1 MTDSLLVLPF
11 LIIFTAALAAA
22 LFGLPQLSRR
32 ISVSRLSWILA
43 LAPLTSFVLLLSY
56 LPDLQT
62 KMALTW
68 HITWLQSE
76 GINLRLYFDGL
87 SALFAY
93 LITFIGTLV
102 VVYAG
107 QYFKGDQG
115 AWRFLTYILLFMAA
129 MLGLVMAGDVIT
141 LFIFWEATSII
152 SFLLI
157 AYKNDDK
164 AARQGA
170 FKSLFI
176 TGGGGIA
183 LFIGLLIVSYV
194 CGGTSFI
201 SILDK
206 GDILRR
212 HDFYPLMLILI
223 AAGAFTKSAQ
233 FPAHIWLPEA
243 MSAPTPASAYL
254 HSATMVK
261 AGIYLMAR
269 LNPALGM
276 TETWFWLLTV
286 TGMITMLTG
295 AYLGL
300 KQKDLKAVLAYST
313 ICQLGMLMMMIG
325 QDTEIAFKALVI
337 GILAHALYKSSLFL
351 IVGIVDHETGTRDL
365 RRLGGVRHAMPFTFI
380 IGTIAALSMAGL
392 PPLFGFLAK
401 ETLLATAVHP
411 SLPSS
416 LMWLFPTASIITGA
430 LMLAMS
436 GMLVWDTFM
445 GKPRDPA
452 VQGHEAPKLMLLA
465 PAIPAILSFVIGL
478 LPGPREEAALLAAA
492 ASAAHGFKV
501 KVSLALWT
509 GLNIPLML
517 SGIAIGLGVLLF
529 IFRQRVR
536 AFQTRMIIKLSFN
549 AVYTWVIKGIER
561 IARWATRLQ
570 QGKLRTYLAIMLAGA
585 IFLVI
590 GYGDLPFKI
599 PFLDITWPSFDFS
612 GELAILRIFALYL
625 TVGAALASVLLKT
638 DFSAILAM
646 GASGLGIAVLMALEP
661 APDVALVQVVVDILA
676 MVILVLALA
685 RLPHPQHHH
694 AQNISFSK
702 DRPHLIRDGLIAAA
716 GGMIMMLITL
726 FMLISRP
733 RQSAVTQFYEA
744 NAESM
749 TGSKSI
755 VGAILMDFRALDTL
769 MEITVFSVAGL
780 GIYTLLR
787 FAAGKFSDSLE
798 PADEQVSSSVNNWPT
813 YGIGGRKTSSFIH
826 ALAYVALPLT
836 MIIAVFHMMY
846 GHEKPGD
853 GFTAGV
859 IVSLAVGFW
868 YVVFGYEETRRR
880 LYWLK
885 ASALISTGILLAI
898 AVGIAAALV
907 KDSFLAN
914 VDFGK
919 MLGLTLPKGFHLS
932 TSFLFEV
939 AICLSVLG
947 SAIHMINTLGR
958 PSEKR
963 PIQSASVKD

>member
-68 HITWLQSE
+68 RITWLQSE
-76 GINLRLYFDGL
+76 GLNLRLYFDGL

-107 QYFKGDQG
+107 QYFKGNQG

-157 AYKNDDK
+157 AYKTDDK

-212 HDFYPLMLILI
+212 HDFYPLMLGLI

-276 TETWFWLLTV
+276 TETWFWLLTL

-351 IVGIVDHETGTRDL
+351 VVGIVDHETGTRDL
-365 RRLGGVRHAMPFTFI
+365 RRLGGMRRAMPYTFI
-380 IGTIAALSMAGL
+380 IGTIAALSMAG
-392 PPLFGFLAK
+392 
-401 ETLLATAVHP
+401 
-411 SLPSS
+411 
-416 LMWLFPTASIITGA
+416 
-430 LMLAMS
+430 
-436 GMLVWDTFM
+436 
-445 GKPRDPA
+445 
-452 VQGHEAPKLMLLA
+452 
-465 PAIPAILSFVIGL
+465 
-478 LPGPREEAALLAAA
+478 
-492 ASAAHGFKV
+492 
-501 KVSLALWT
+501 
-509 GLNIPLML
+509 
-517 SGIAIGLGVLLF
+517 
-529 IFRQRVR
+529 
-536 AFQTRMIIKLSFN
+536 
-549 AVYTWVIKGIER
+549 
-561 IARWATRLQ
+561 
-570 QGKLRTYLAIMLAGA
+570 
-585 IFLVI
+585 
-590 GYGDLPFKI
+590 
-599 PFLDITWPSFDFS
+599 
-612 GELAILRIFALYL
+612 
-625 TVGAALASVLLKT
+625 
-638 DFSAILAM
+638 
-646 GASGLGIAVLMALEP
+646 
-661 APDVALVQVVVDILA
+661 
-676 MVILVLALA
+676 
-685 RLPHPQHHH
+685 
-694 AQNISFSK
+694 FSK
-702 DRPHLIRDGLIAAA
+702 YCR
-716 GGMIMMLITL
+716 
-726 FMLISRP
+726 
-733 RQSAVTQFYEA
+733 
-744 NAESM
+744 
-749 TGSKSI
+749 
-755 VGAILMDFRALDTL
+755 
-769 MEITVFSVAGL
+769 
-780 GIYTLLR
+780 
-787 FAAGKFSDSLE
+787 
-798 PADEQVSSSVNNWPT
+798 
-813 YGIGGRKTSSFIH
+813 RKTVSRRYS
-826 ALAYVALPLT
+826 
-836 MIIAVFHMMY
+836 VF
-846 GHEKPGD
+846 
-853 GFTAGV
+853 
-859 IVSLAVGFW
+859 W
-868 YVVFGYEETRRR
+868 RRR
-880 LYWLK
+880 LCSRLPC
-885 ASALISTGILLAI
+885 TLLYP
-898 AVGIAAALV
+898 V
-907 KDSFLAN
+907 
-914 VDFGK
+914 
-919 MLGLTLPKGFHLS
+919 P
-932 TSFLFEV
+932 
-939 AICLSVLG
+939 
-947 SAIHMINTLGR
+947 
-958 PSEKR
+958 
-963 PIQSASVKD
+963 